1 MLLSEN
7 RIAFECAIERTR
19 EEAKRLL
26 DEAIIDVNKQL
37 KLVHSEAIKEKKIEN
52 DAAVRTLQNENYD
65 MKMKTKDLEKCMK
78 ESEKMSRDQEANWV
92 RNEQQFLEEIE
103 ALRAEHEEM
112 IKNEEIRNEK
122 ILQENILKATIEEKK
137 LKTEFDEM
145 NTRYE
150 EELTTSRKSFNALE
164 LKWKRRESRAEDLSR
179 IAFLEI
185 DNAAKDELVA
195 KTREEMMYIKREMI
209 NREENFNQKF
219 GRSPMVSVVE
229 VAKPGSEGGSDVMK
243 RPPKPSTGSFGG
255 GKPSKPS
262 YTVGAGGS
270 MMMSTVGGW
279 GPLGASTGSLN
290 VSNSNSSSSG
300 QGRSGSG
307 GGTGVGTGGGNGL
320 GVGGGVGGGVGNGKT
335 ASARRLSLSS

>member
-37 KLVHSEAIKEKKIEN
+37 KSVHSEAIKEKKIEN
-52 DAAVRTLQNENYD
+52 DAAVRTLQNDTYD
-65 MKMKTKDLEKCMK
+65 MKIKTKDLEKCMK

-103 ALRAEHEEM
+103 ALRAEHEEV

-122 ILQENILKATIEEKK
+122 ILQQNILEAEIEEKK
-137 LKTEFDEM
+137 LKSEFNEM
-145 NTRYE
+145 NTKYE
-150 EELTTSRKSFNALE
+150 DELNTNRKSFSALE

-185 DNAAKDELVA
+185 DIAAKDELVA
-195 KTREEMMYIKREMI
+195 KTREEMMYFKREMI

-219 GRSPMVSVVE
+219 GRSPVVSIVE
-229 VAKPGSEGGSDVMK
+229 VAKPGSAGGSDFMK

-279 GPLGASTGSLN
+279 GPLGSSTGSLN
-290 VSNSNSSSSG
+290 VSNSNTSTSTA

-307 GGTGVGTGGGNGL
+307 GGIGVGLGTGE
-320 GVGGGVGGGVGNGKT
+320 GVGGRGGNGKT